1 MSNETAAP
9 PSFTRVLL
17 HRWLVEYNPVYL
29 CSAALVLFGLTLIAR
44 ALAQQSD
51 SVGSMLAVPALAEL
65 YAFALIGGA
74 AFLVRIGHRRPAA
87 MLGLL
92 AVLYQGDLTMNVELA
107 VYLEVVGKLAAAAW
121 VLLFALKLRALAWAL
136 QLRLS
141 RSALLVPMGAALG
154 LALLPHLLSTMVP
167 AARAAVVGLWLFGV
181 GASAVWTKR
190 EVTSAVPWDVRG
202 RRCVRAAWSMGAA
215 LALGHAGYW
224 AVSWSFDV
232 TPIALA
238 VPFLATRWIR
248 REREVWGVVGT
259 TLLIVAVVAPWCFF
273 VAALMAC
280 VTLAL
285 HATREQLVR
294 ITVSPVARAEPPYRS
309 DHALHAEPPSFAW
322 EVDPRATARLVIGA
336 VVSAYLAICT
346 LRWTGGALPL
356 HWLWIDALVV
366 LVCIGVA
373 LHRRRRLL
381 IAPLAPILLHSAAQ
395 RGWIA
400 EPQGSLEWGIA
411 ATSAGFVSLLGAVW
425 GTWHLGRTLRR
436 EDEDAPANGMDTAA
450 ERGESAAA

>member
-9 PSFTRVLL
+9 PSFTRALL

-44 ALAQQSD
+44 ALAQND
-51 SVGSMLAVPALAEL
+51 SVWSMLAVPMLAEL
-65 YAFALIGGA
+65 YALALIGAA

-107 VYLEVVGKLAAAAW
+107 VYLEVVGKLAAATW
-121 VLLFALKLRALAWAL
+121 VLLFALKLRALGWAL

-154 LALLPHLLSTMVP
+154 LAVLPHLLSHAAP
-167 AARAAVVGLWLFGV
+167 AARSAAVALWLFGI
-181 GASAVWTKR
+181 GSAAVWTKR

-202 RRCVRAAWSMGAA
+202 RRCVRAAWAMGAA
-215 LALGHAGYW
+215 LALSHSGYW
-224 AVSWSFDV
+224 AVSWNFDV
-232 TPIALA
+232 MPIALA
-238 VPFLATRWIR
+238 VPFLATRWMR

-259 TLLIVAVVAPWCFF
+259 TLVIVAVVAPWCFF
-273 VAALMAC
+273 IAALMAC

-285 HATREQLVR
+285 HATRDQLMR
-294 ITVSPVARAEPPYRS
+294 NAVSTVARAEPPYRS
-309 DHALHAEPPSFAW
+309 DHALHAEAPSFAW
-322 EVDPRATARLVIGA
+322 EVDPRATARLLIGA
-336 VVSAYLAICT
+336 VVSAYLAVWT
-346 LRWTGGALPL
+346 VRWQGGAPPL
-356 HWLWIDALVV
+356 HWLWLDAALVLACV
-366 LVCIGVA
+366 GVA

-381 IAPLAPILLHSAAQ
+381 LAPLTPILLHTAAQ
-395 RGWIA
+395 RGWIS

-425 GTWHLGRTLRR
+425 GTWRLGRTLRR
-436 EDEDAPANGMDTAA
+436 EDAMAQANGRDVAA
-450 ERGESAAA
+450 EGSESAAAG